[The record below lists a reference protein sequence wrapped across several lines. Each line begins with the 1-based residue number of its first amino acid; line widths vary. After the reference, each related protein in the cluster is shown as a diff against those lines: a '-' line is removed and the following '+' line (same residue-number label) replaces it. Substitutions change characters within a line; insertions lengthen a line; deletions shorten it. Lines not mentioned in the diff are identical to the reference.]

1 MGDAKRWGDLSPRQQ
16 VGGVISAVVQ
26 LVLAAAAWT
35 DLAKRPADEIRG
47 PKPMW
52 AVLILINFVGP
63 ISYFAF
69 GRRRD

>member
-1 MGDAKRWGDLSPRQQ
+1 MGDTKRWGELSPRQL
-16 VGGVISAVVQ
+16 VGGVISAIVQ

-35 DLAKRPADEIRG
+35 DLAKRPADEING

-52 AVLILINFVGP
+52 AVLILVNFVGP